1 MKVKIKNSK
10 FNKVMKGKRKVNI
23 LQIVTVDTDRLS
35 IDYRYTKLIILFFPI
50 AYIVGIFMCLFYLIP
65 VEIFKSYKSMTDNY
79 NGDYTVQETI
89 DKLIEK

>member
-35 IDYRYTKLIILFFPI
+35 IDYRYTKLIILLFPL
-50 AYIVGIFMCLFYLIP
+50 AYIH
-65 VEIFKSYKSMTDNY
+65 T
-79 NGDYTVQETI
+79 Q
-89 DKLIEK
+89 